1 MRNIARILF
10 FITPFLVLPEVHAQL
25 APVSDQYILN
35 TILINPAHTGAR
47 GALSAAAFYR
57 RQWAGIKGAPE
68 TITIV
73 ADAPLADRNVS
84 LGFSII
90 SDKIG
95 VTRETSFNS
104 YYSYKVSTGVGDLSF
119 GLKAGLMSTKTK
131 WSDLTVLDPGDEN
144 YLQDSRT
151 FIVPDFSFGA
161 YLTNGRYFAGFSIP
175 RLISYKFNFEKN
187 NYSLKVSPGQYY
199 YLLNAGYSIP
209 VADEI
214 LFLPSMLLSLS
225 PGEKALLDLNAHF
238 SFSERMW
245 AGISYRSNK
254 SVSALFQFAI
264 SNQLKIAYSYY
275 LDFSRL
281 GRFSNGSHEIMLR
294 YEFRYKADVVNPL
307 IF

>member
-1 MRNIARILF
+1 MRVSKSTFLLIVLF
-10 FITPFLVLPEVHAQL
+10 SLLTELNAQL
-25 APVSDQYILN
+25 APVSDQYVLN
-35 TILINPAHTGAR
+35 PILINPAHTGQR
-47 GALSAAAFYR
+47 GALNAAALYR

-73 ADAPLADRNVS
+73 ADAPIADKDIS

-90 SDKIG
+90 TDKIG

-104 YYSYKVSTGVGDLSF
+104 YYSYKLETGVGDLSL
-119 GLKAGLMSTKTK
+119 GLKAGLMSTNTR
-131 WSDLTVLDPGDEN
+131 WSELSVIDPGDEN
-144 YLQDSRT
+144 FLQDSRN

-161 YLTNGRYFAGFSIP
+161 YLTDGRYFAGFSIP
-175 RLISYKFNFEKN
+175 RLIGYKFNFEKN
-187 NYSLKVSPGQYY
+187 RYSLKINPGQYY
-199 YLLNAGYSIP
+199 YLFNAGYSLQ

-214 LFLPSMLLSLS
+214 IFLPSMLLSLS
-225 PGEKALLDLNAHF
+225 PGEKALLDINAHF
-238 SFSERMW
+238 SFSDRLW
-245 AGISYRSNK
+245 TGLSYRSNN
-254 SVSALFQFAI
+254 SMSALFQFGI

-281 GRFSNGSHEIMLR
+281 GRFSSGSHEIMLR

>member
-1 MRNIARILF
+1 MRGLKEIIFL
-10 FITPFLVLPEVHAQL
+10 IIPFVLAPEIKAQL

-35 TILINPAHTGAR
+35 PILINPGHTGAR
-47 GALSAAAFYR
+47 GALNAAAFYR

-73 ADAPLADRNVS
+73 ADAPLADKNVS

-104 YYSYKVSTGVGDLSF
+104 YYSYKVPTGFGDLSL
-119 GLKAGLMSTKTK
+119 GLKAGLMSTNTK
-131 WSDLTVLDPGDEN
+131 WSDLIVLDPGDEN
-144 YLQDSRT
+144 YLQDSRN

-161 YLTNGRYFAGFSIP
+161 YLTDGRYFAGFSIP
-175 RLISYKFNFEKN
+175 RLIGYKFNFEKN
-187 NYSLKVSPGQYY
+187 RYSLKIDPGQYY
-199 YLLNAGYSIP
+199 YLFNAGYSFP
-209 VADEI
+209 VAEEI
-214 LFLPSMLLSLS
+214 LFLPSMLLSVS

-245 AGISYRSNK
+245 AGLSYRSNN
-254 SVSALFQFAI
+254 SISALFQFGI
-264 SNQLKIAYSYY
+264 SNQLKAAYSYY

-281 GRFSNGSHEIMLR
+281 GRFSSGSHEIMLR

>member
-1 MRNIARILF
+1 MRVSKSIFVLIALF
-10 FITPFLVLPEVHAQL
+10 SLLTGLDAQL

-35 TILINPAHTGAR
+35 PILINPAHTGQR
-47 GALSAAAFYR
+47 GALNAAALYR

-73 ADAPLADRNVS
+73 ADAPIADKDIS
-84 LGFSII
+84 LGFSLIT
-90 SDKIG
+90 DKIG

-104 YYSYKVSTGVGDLSF
+104 YYSYNLETGFGDLSL
-119 GLKAGLMSTKTK
+119 GLKAGLMSTNTR
-131 WSDLTVLDPGDEN
+131 WSELSVIDPGDEN
-144 YLQDSRT
+144 FLQDSRN

-161 YLTNGRYFAGFSIP
+161 YLTDGRYFAGFSIP
-175 RLISYKFNFEKN
+175 RLIGYKFNFEKN
-187 NYSLKVSPGQYY
+187 RYSLKINPGQYY
-199 YLLNAGYSIP
+199 YLFNAGFSLP

-214 LFLPSMLLSLS
+214 IFLPSMLLSLS
-225 PGEKALLDLNAHF
+225 PGEKTLLDINAHF
-238 SFSERMW
+238 SFSDRMW
-245 AGISYRSNK
+245 AGLSYRSNN
-254 SVSALFQFAI
+254 SMSALFQFGI

-281 GRFSNGSHEIMLR
+281 GRFSSGSHEIMLR